1 MQTGR
6 VMPIVRV
13 LGAVNELQAQE
24 REKDRWLDM
33 ANRQSPQLASWWR
46 SWGRGERGRG
56 IQKKARLPL
65 GKPGLEIGMT
75 GLCSKWSSCETS
87 EDRAC
92 FCTSHV
98 MILAN
103 AFFGPSAES
112 DRIIQFKIIHRLL
125 CSMKFN
131 SPRRQNPQ
139 WLDSLCWRQ

>member
-1 MQTGR
+1 
-6 VMPIVRV
+6 MPIA
-13 LGAVNELQAQE
+13 GALHEVNQLQAQE
-24 REKDRWLDM
+24 REEGRWLEM
-33 ANRQSPQLASWWR
+33 AIASHHN
-46 SWGRGERGRG
+46 SYPGDGFGAEEGG
-56 IQKKARLPL
+56 GDQKEKARLSF

-112 DRIIQFKIIHRLL
+112 DRIIQFKFIHRLL
-125 CSMKFN
+125 YRMKF
-131 SPRRQNPQ
+131 SCHHPQNPQ
-139 WLDSLCWRQ
+139 WLDSLCSTQ